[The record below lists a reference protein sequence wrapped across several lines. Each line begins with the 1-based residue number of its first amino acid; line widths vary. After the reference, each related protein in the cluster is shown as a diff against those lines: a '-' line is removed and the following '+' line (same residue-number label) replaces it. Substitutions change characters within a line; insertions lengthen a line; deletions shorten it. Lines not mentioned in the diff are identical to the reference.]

1 MIFFHDFSKTIQALH
16 TWLGIPEALNR
27 GHVLSAQLVPSPMK
41 LSSLKSS
48 GHWPT
53 LLTAFLY
60 FDVSFMVW
68 TILGAL
74 GAQIGSTL
82 GLTPQQKGL
91 MVAVPYLSGAFIRI
105 LLGLL
110 VDRIGA
116 KNTGIMAQIIVI
128 IGMGVAWMVGLHS
141 FSQTLILGVVL
152 GVAGASFAVA
162 LPQAGRWYPPNMQ
175 GLVLGLAG
183 AGNVGVVIDSILA
196 PRLAAAYGWQA
207 VFGFALIPLLLVLV
221 AYAVFSKEAEV
232 QIKKKTLK
240 DYVNLLKEKDAHWFC
255 FFYTISFGG
264 FSGLAASLIIYFT
277 SEFGLSPVEAGT
289 WAAGCTLVGALG
301 RPVGGAIAD
310 RLGGIR
316 ALTVL
321 FVVAA
326 GALIG
331 AAMAHTILLS
341 AIGFFV
347 ASGAF
352 GMANGSVFQLLP
364 QRFAKDIGV
373 MTGLVGCGGGLGGF
387 MLASSLGF
395 SKGLTGSYTSGVLL
409 FAGLCILALIGLSL
423 VKTRWRTTWG
433 ALAHARI

>member
-1 MIFFHDFSKTIQALH
+1 
-16 TWLGIPEALNR
+16 
-27 GHVLSAQLVPSPMK
+27 MK
-41 LSSLKSS
+41 LSDLKSS

-74 GAQIGSTL
+74 GAQIGATL
-82 GLTPQQKGL
+82 ELTPQQKGL

-116 KNTGIMAQIIVI
+116 KNTGLIAQLVVI
-128 IGMGVAWMVGLHS
+128 AGMTVAWITGLHE
-141 FSQTLILGVVL
+141 FSHTLVLGLVL

-175 GLVLGLAG
+175 GLVMGLAG
-183 AGNVGVVIDSILA
+183 AGNVGVVIDSLLA
-196 PRLAAAYGWQA
+196 PRLAAVFGWQA
-207 VFGFALIPLLLVLV
+207 VFGFALIPLLLVLA
-221 AYAVFSKEAEV
+221 AYLVFSKEADV
-232 QIKKKTLK
+232 KIKKKTPK
-240 DYVNLLKEKDAHWFC
+240 DYLNLLKEKDAHWFC

-277 SEFGLSPVEAGT
+277 SEFGLSAVEAGT
-289 WAAGCTLVGALG
+289 WAAGCTLIGALG

-316 ALTVL
+316 ALHVL
-321 FVVAA
+321 FISAA
-326 GALIG
+326 ASLVL
-331 AAMAHTILLS
+331 AAFAGSLLLS
-341 AIGFFV
+341 AIGFFL

-395 SKGLTGSYTSGVLL
+395 SKGWTGSYTAGVLG
-409 FAGLCILALIGLSL
+409 FAFLCVLALIGLGL

-433 ALAHARI
+433 AMAQARI

>member
-1 MIFFHDFSKTIQALH
+1 
-16 TWLGIPEALNR
+16 
-27 GHVLSAQLVPSPMK
+27 MK
-41 LSSLKSS
+41 LSDLKSS

-128 IGMGVAWMVGLHS
+128 IGMLIAWIVGLHS
-141 FSQTLILGVVL
+141 FTQTLMLGLVL

-183 AGNVGVVIDSILA
+183 AGNVGVVIDAILA
-196 PRLAAAYGWQA
+196 PRLAAAFGWNS
-207 VFGFALIPLLLVLV
+207 VFGFALIPLVLVLV
-221 AYAVFSKEAEV
+221 AYIVFSKEADV
-232 QIKKKTLK
+232 KVKKKTPS

-277 SEFGLSPVEAGT
+277 SEFHLSPVEAGS
-289 WAAGCTLVGALG
+289 WAALCTLVGALG
-301 RPVGGAIAD
+301 RPVGGALAD

-316 ALTVL
+316 ALHVF

-326 GALIG
+326 LALVL
-331 AAMAHTILLS
+331 AAFAGNLYLC
-341 AIGFFV
+341 ALGFFL

-364 QRFAKDIGV
+364 QRFGKDIGV

-387 MLASSLGF
+387 LLASALGF
-395 SKGLTGSYTSGVLL
+395 SKGMTGSYL
-409 FAGLCILALIGLSL
+409 AGLLAFAVLCGLALVGLKL
-423 VKTRWRTTWG
+423 VKVRWRTTWG
-433 ALAHARI
+433 AIADARI